1 MTRVK
6 ICGVTSVEQ
15 ATGCVE
21 LGADAIGVNLVTS
34 SPRRVDVS
42 TAKAIARAV
51 GSRAVVVAVV
61 ADMSPADMQVLR
73 EETGAGCLQLHGSE
87 LPDVVRP
94 LLPHAYKAIRVA
106 TVEDVAAAEAMP
118 GDYVMVDAHVP
129 GSLGGTGR
137 MLDWSLVIGLARRRR
152 LVLAGGLNT
161 ANVESAIALV
171 RPWCVDVASGVESA
185 AGVKDLGKVE
195 DFVRRV
201 RRAG

>member
-1 MTRVK
+1 VTRVK

-15 ATGCVE
+15 ARWCVE

-34 SPRRVDVS
+34 SLRRVDIS

-51 GSRAVVVAVV
+51 DSRAVVVAVV
-61 ADMSPADMQVLR
+61 ADMSIEDMRLLR

-87 LPDVVRP
+87 EPDMVRA
-94 LLPHAYKAIRVA
+94 LLPHAYKAIRVS
-106 TVEDVAAAEAMP
+106 TVEDVAVAEAMP
-118 GDYVMVDAHVP
+118 GDYVMVDAHVS

-137 MLDWSLVIGLARRRR
+137 TLDWSQVVGLARRRR
-152 LVLAGGLNT
+152 LVLAGGINP

-171 RPWCVDVASGVESA
+171 RPWCVDVASGVESSV
-185 AGVKDLGKVE
+185 GVKDLGRVE

>member
-1 MTRVK
+1 VTRVK
-6 ICGVTSVEQ
+6 VCGVTSIEQ
-15 ATGCVE
+15 ARWCVE
-21 LGADAIGVNLVTS
+21 LGADAIGVNLVAS

-51 GSRAVVVAVV
+51 DSRAVVVAVV
-61 ADMSPADMQVLR
+61 ADMSIEDMRLLR

-87 LPDVVRP
+87 PPDAVRAF
-94 LLPHAYKAIRVA
+94 LPHAYKAVRVA
-106 TVEDVAAAEAMP
+106 AVEDVVVAEAMP

-137 MLDWSLVIGLARRRR
+137 TLDWSLVAGLARRRR

-171 RPWCVDVASGVESA
+171 KPWCVDVASGVESSV
-185 AGVKDLGKVE
+185 GVKDLGRVE